1 MKRSQNVMTAMI
13 LWVVAICLCAC
24 GGDGRAKK
32 EENTSGVL
40 QMGCFYEDNI
50 ITLSASDRFMY
61 SEWEPAG
68 FEYICTDPTCSHL
81 SDSCS
86 AWTFHD
92 NGGLENGGFE
102 KNLCVVYQDRLVI
115 LDSYAEHVDHDSY
128 VMDGVTNLDV
138 SYVWHTD
145 VYEAD
150 LDGRN
155 RKCKLSFAGS
165 IGSVTATFAA
175 VMEEGVLYF
184 GGPIE
189 SRIIMEYD
197 DTGVVSRNE
206 VIHSDAF
213 YALDLEDYSVK
224 MFAEAEGKDSMS
236 YSYYVGIFDG
246 YVYARTSESWHWSG
260 DWYRMDME
268 TGEWEE
274 IKHFDSDTPW
284 FLGAIGDTVYYYYDK
299 PVLYAMDVGTQEE
312 REVLAVEQDRDFLV
326 AAVMEDQIW
335 VMTDYSM
342 EKGSTMTEYTVL
354 NAEDDAVGLYHYDN
368 YILFYGVVG
377 DRLIYSKNLFSNEE
391 MWWADEEMWWADK
404 SDIADLAERGV
415 YIGHA
420 DGRYND
426 PIFYSAD

>member
-1 MKRSQNVMTAMI
+1 MKISKNVITTMLLLMMGT
-13 LWVVAICLCAC
+13 CLCAC
-24 GGDGRAKK
+24 GRNGQAAER
-32 EENTSGVL
+32 ENTSGIL
-40 QMGCFYEDNI
+40 QMGCFYEDNVI
-50 ITLSASDRFMY
+50 VLSASERFMY

-68 FEYICTDPTCSHL
+68 FEYICTDPTCSHV

-86 AWTFHD
+86 ARTFH
-92 NGGLENGGFE
+92 ENGVDE
-102 KNLCVVYQDRLVI
+102 KNLCVVYHDRLVI
-115 LDSYAEHVDHDSY
+115 VDSYAEHVDHGSH
-128 VMDGVTNLDV
+128 VIDGATSLDV

-155 RKCKLSFAGS
+155 RKRKLSFAGS
-165 IGSVTATFAA
+165 IGSATLSSAA
-175 VMEEGVLYF
+175 AMEEGVLYF

-197 DTGVVSRNE
+197 DTGVVSRSE

-213 YALDLEDYSVK
+213 FAVDLEDYSVQL
-224 MFAEAEGKDSMS
+224 FAETDGKDSMS

-246 YVYARTSESWHWSG
+246 YVYARASESWQGSG
-260 DWYRMDME
+260 DWYRIDMK

-274 IKHFDSDTPW
+274 IIHFDSDAPW
-284 FLGAIGDTVYYYYDK
+284 FFGAIGDTVYYYYDK
-299 PVLYAMDVGTQEE
+299 PILYAMNVGTQEE
-312 REVLAVEQDRDFLV
+312 REVLTVEQDRAFLV

-354 NAEDDAVGLYHYDN
+354 NAEDDVVGLYHYDD

-377 DRLIYSKNLFSNEE
+377 DRLIYSRNMFSNEE

-404 SDIADLAERGV
+404 SDIANLTERGAH
-415 YIGHA
+415 IGHA

-426 PIFYSAD
+426 PISYSAD